1 MKNRLTKKISAVT
14 AIMLATATVFTA
26 AISVK
31 ADYYDRVLSYNEQSG
46 VPSPDCRV
54 ELTADSF
61 TAFTGE
67 KPQKS
72 EYSGGIIW
80 TESTETVSWQIN
92 VPEEGLYGIDIT
104 YLPLDGSTLSPSRK
118 LFINGELPFTEASKI
133 IFDRAWADS
142 AKPVKNALLDDVCPV
157 QKEVSVRKT
166 KQLSDDTGKNSGP
179 LKFHLNSG
187 INTITLEYIG
197 EPLEIDSIAIVQVK
211 DIPSYAEISAEYSLE
226 KANKTLTIEAE
237 DSELVIAKS
246 EASILSQSNSDPS
259 VTPYEATHIRLNTIG
274 GYSWVNGHQEIQWKL
289 DVPEDGLYK
298 IHLRF
303 LQNWNSGLPSYR
315 SLKINGELPFEEMS
329 CITFPYSTKW
339 QDTVLSS
346 QNGDPYLFQLKKGE
360 NILSMQ
366 VEFSPVAS
374 IIEQMTDTADEL
386 RSLIFDITR
395 ITGYSP
401 DPNYNY
407 SLEIEIPDMM
417 TRLQGIHS
425 SIADCREYI
434 NGIST
439 KNSTM
444 EGNLKSALKDLSDL
458 IERPTFI
465 PNRLEDLNTML
476 TNLSDW
482 SSTLQTG
489 PLSLD
494 TIELL
499 PPDKEAEHKKASFFQ
514 KLSATLKNFA
524 ASFVKDYNAI
534 GTSDN
539 GKEAIDVWV
548 SRGREWAQL
557 IQETADASF
566 TEKNGQ
572 RVNFHILPS
581 GSISSSVNPLL
592 LALSSGITPDA
603 VMGLSYDLP
612 VEYALR
618 NVVCDL
624 TEFSDF
630 KEVSSQFLEQ
640 SLVPFTFDGKVYAL
654 PESISFRVMYY
665 RTDIFEDLGLKTPQT
680 WQQLYDDVLP
690 VLNRNNMK
698 IYVPQIL
705 DMFLYQYNGNYYTED
720 GKASAL
726 TTPEAYSAFKELCE
740 LYTDNDVPV
749 AANFYNRFRTGEI
762 PLGIENASQYLLF
775 SYAAPEI
782 AGNWEI
788 APIPGHTEADG
799 SINRTNSGTAIDG
812 CIVLENANHKQQA
825 WEFLCW
831 WTSAETQTTFSELVE
846 GRIGAQARWLS
857 ANMEAFAALPWSK
870 NDRIAINSAFQNVK
884 ETPVVL
890 GSYFSNRHL
899 VNAINRTVIQG
910 QSARDSLEEAV
921 EQIDLE
927 LARRQKGYYKRQ
939 EKLEK
944 KEGKK

>member
-1 MKNRLTKKISAVT
+1 MTFRFKRKLSAVT
-14 AIMLATATVFTA
+14 AVMLSAATVFGMSLTA
-26 AISVK
+26 K
-31 ADYYDRVLSYNEQSG
+31 ADYYDRVLSFYEQSG
-46 VPSPDCRV
+46 ISVSDCSK
-54 ELTADSF
+54 ELSGSDYTSF
-61 TAFTGE
+61 TGAE
-67 KPQKS
+67 PQKS
-72 EYSGGIIW
+72 EYEGGIIQN
-80 TESTETVSWQIN
+80 EDTETVSWQF
-92 VPEEGLYGIDIT
+92 ELERDGLYGIDVT
-104 YLPLDGSTLSPSRK
+104 YLPLEGSTLSPSRK
-118 LFINGELPFTEASKI
+118 LTVNGELPFTEASKI
-133 IFDRAWADS
+133 IFDRAWADEAS
-142 AKPVKNALLDDVCPV
+142 PVKNALGDDVCPI
-157 QKEVSVRKT
+157 QKEVSVRTVKHI
-166 KQLSDDTGKNSGP
+166 SDDTGKNIGP
-179 LKFHLNSG
+179 LSFYFNAG
-187 INTITLEYIG
+187 INTVTLEYIG
-197 EPLEIDSIAIVQVK
+197 EPLEIDRIALVPIKQV
-211 DIPSYAEISAEYSLE
+211 PSYSEVSSLYS
-226 KANKTLTIEAE
+226 KSDAKKSLTIEAE
-237 DSELVIAKS
+237 DSELCISKS
-246 EASILSQSNSDPS
+246 EAGILSQSNSDPS

-274 GYSWVNGHQEIQWKL
+274 GYSWVSGHQEIKWKL
-289 DVPEDGLYK
+289 EVPETGLYK

-303 LQNWNSGLPSYR
+303 LQNWNSGLASYR
-315 SLKINGELPFEEMS
+315 SLRINGELPFAEMS

-339 QDTVLSS
+339 QDTVLGYDE
-346 QNGDPYLFQLKKGE
+346 NTPYLFELEKGE

-366 VEFSPVAS
+366 VEFAPMTE
-374 IIEQMTDTADEL
+374 IIEQMSDTADQL
-386 RSLIFDITR
+386 RDIIFDITR

-407 SLEIEIPDMM
+407 SLELEIPDLMP
-417 TRLQGIHS
+417 RLQAVRS
-425 SIADCREYI
+425 SIAACREQI
-434 NGIST
+434 ASLSA

-444 EGNLKSALKDLSDL
+444 EGNLKTALSDLDDL

-482 SSTLQTG
+482 SATLQTG

-494 TIELL
+494 TISIL
-499 PPDKEAEHKKASFFQ
+499 PPDQKVEYKKASFWQ
-514 KLSATLKNFA
+514 KLSATLQNFA
-524 ASFVKDYNAI
+524 ASFVKDYNAVSS
-534 GTSDN
+534 SD

-557 IQETADASF
+557 ISETADATFSAK
-566 TEKNGQ
+566 TGLNVK
-572 RVNFHILPS
+572 FHVLPS

-630 KEVSSQFLEQ
+630 DKVTSSFLKQ
-640 SLVPFTFDGKVYAL
+640 SLVPFTYDGHVYAL

-665 RTDIFEDLGLKTPQT
+665 RTDIFKNLGLKAPET
-680 WQQLYDDVLP
+680 WQELYDDVLP

-705 DMFLYQYNGNYYTED
+705 DMFLYQHGGNYYTED
-720 GKASAL
+720 GKSSAL
-726 TTPEAYSAFKELCE
+726 TTPEAYAAFKELCE

-749 AANFYNRFRTGEI
+749 SANFYNRFRTGEI

-788 APIPGHTEADG
+788 APIPGHTNANGE
-799 SINRTNSGTAIDG
+799 IVRTNSGTAVDG
-812 CIVLENANHKQQA
+812 CIILENAKHKAQA
-825 WEFLCW
+825 WEFLTW
-831 WTSAETQTTFSELVE
+831 WTSADTQRTFSELVE

-857 ANMEAFAALPWSK
+857 ANMDAFASLPWSK
-870 NDRIAINSAFQNVK
+870 NDRKAINSAFDNVK

-890 GSYFSNRHL
+890 GSYFTNRHL

-921 EQIDLE
+921 EQINLE
-927 LARRQKGYYKRQ
+927 LSRRQKGYFKRQ
-939 EKLEK
+939 EKLLGKGEK
-944 KEGKK
+944 